1 MRATMMRLK
10 GYLGIN
16 NGLLRDEITIDFSK
30 SMHKIC
36 LIKGDTGSGKTTIL
50 NAISPLPDDNTMLV
64 PGEQAEKE
72 ISYDNS
78 IRILIIHPITNKGE
92 RATTKA
98 YIYENEI
105 NLNPNGNVTSYKDIV
120 FSKLELD
127 SNFETLSKLSTRD
140 RGLADKTPAIRKKS
154 VLSIID
160 NVEVFNNI
168 YKTLNKHSS
177 TLKSMLQ
184 SIVAKMDSIGNEKS
198 IDDNIKALESLV
210 KQYEK
215 QKEDVA
221 FNNASALAIV
231 STLDP
236 DGSIMKTYTDL
247 TNKLNTD
254 INQVNS
260 QKVII
265 ENACM
270 RLSLGDANIDD
281 IRTIIDK
288 ASRSL
293 TELEISIRSSE
304 ESLNSLFNRNDIEN
318 QNLTEKLNKLK
329 TLTDDNNY
337 DILCNNIVSVEKELS
352 EIRAFFD
359 SIHVVSEISSHEY
372 EVGLSIID
380 QISDATRY
388 LYDRYTADVIHDS
401 LSQQIDFTKLMSDT
415 EADINSLSIQ
425 KQNIENQISICKGQ
439 VGVYKSLSNRPKG
452 CTIDSCAF
460 ISAAL
465 AIGYNPE
472 ERIAELSRE
481 LENIENCLSK
491 KKASYEYFK
500 QLDDCYKD
508 ISRIVSR
515 ISDNKHILEK
525 LPNMASICDIGEF
538 KKRLS
543 FKSSWTGILPDK
555 SYIIDALNKSYM
567 FDAYIRLKEQHDK
580 LCVQKQI
587 FESKHD
593 VIDEINSDINKI
605 KINLTNISDVISSK
619 QEQIRNNK
627 TKQLELE
634 ERLKDLNNLL
644 KIMELRTSLVSE
656 INDIQNQLQNI
667 SSNINK
673 IREANATISATKE
686 TLDEINNS
694 LKPTQEDL
702 NRYRFNK
709 QRLQEYR
716 EELAVYKER
725 YEKTETVKQYTSPTK
740 EGIQLLFMEMYMNNI
755 LSTANKLLSKIF
767 NGQFM
772 LQPFIINGD
781 EFRIPCVGNKLMND
795 DISSMSTGQICMISM
810 VLSFSILYNSSS
822 KYNIIKLDEIDGGLD
837 SENRSN
843 FITVLNEIMQ
853 ILGCEQCFLIS
864 HNEEI
869 QYASTDVILLRSSTN
884 SNYGDAN
891 IIFDARM

>member
-1 MRATMMRLK
+1 MRAIMMRLK

-50 NAISPLPDDNTMLV
+50 NAISPLPDDNSMLV

-72 ISYDNS
+72 ISYDNG

-231 STLDP
+231 GTLDP

-247 TNKLNTD
+247 TTRLSD
-254 INQVNS
+254 ITNQYNS
-260 QKVII
+260 QKNII
-265 ENACM
+265 EQACM
-270 RLSLGDANIDD
+270 RLFNGNASIDTVRGVIDNI
-281 IRTIIDK
+281 TK
-288 ASRSL
+288 SL
-293 TELEISIRSSE
+293 TELEISIRTSE

-318 QNLTEKLNKLK
+318 QNLTEKINKLK
-329 TLTDDNNY
+329 TLTDNNNY
-337 DILCNNIVSVEKELS
+337 DILCSNILNVEKELS
-352 EIRAFFD
+352 EIKEFFD
-359 SIHVVSEISSHEY
+359 SIHMTSEISSHEY
-372 EVGLSIID
+372 ETGLSIID
-380 QISDATRY
+380 QISDMIRG
-388 LYDRYTADVIHDS
+388 LYDQYSAEIIHDS
-401 LSQQIDFTKLMSDT
+401 LSQQIDPSKSISEL
-415 EADINSLSIQ
+415 EVELNQLSVQ
-425 KQNIENQISICKGQ
+425 KQDIENQISTCRGQ
-439 VGVYKSLSNRPKG
+439 IDVYKSLANRPKG

-465 AIGYNPE
+465 SIGYNPE
-472 ERIAELSRE
+472 ERIASLINE
-481 LENIENCLSK
+481 LEGIEKSISDKRNL
-491 KKASYEYFK
+491 YDYFK
-500 QLDDCYKD
+500 CVNECYRD
-508 ISRIVSR
+508 ISRIISR
-515 ISDNKHILEK
+515 INDNKYILNK
-525 LPNMASICDIGEF
+525 LPNMTSLCDRQLFTE
-538 KKRLS
+538 RLAT
-543 FKSSWTGILPDK
+543 KSSWFGILPDK
-555 SYIIDALNKSYM
+555 SYIMDALNKSYM
-567 FDAYIRLKEQHDK
+567 FDSYSKLKEQLDK
-580 LCVQKQI
+580 LYVQKQI

-593 VIDEINSDINKI
+593 VIDEINLDITKI
-605 KINLTNISDVISSK
+605 KANLVNISEVISSK
-619 QEQIRNNK
+619 QEKIRSDK
-627 TKQLELE
+627 SKQLDFE

-644 KIMELRTSLVSE
+644 KIMELQNSLAIEMS
-656 INDIQNQLQNI
+656 DIQTQLQNI

-702 NRYRFNK
+702 NRYKFNK

-716 EELAVYKER
+716 EELTVYKER

-781 EFRIPCVGNKLMND
+781 EFRIPCIGNKLMND

-891 IIFDARM
+891 IIFDARL

>member
-50 NAISPLPDDNTMLV
+50 NAISPLPDDNSMLV

-72 ISYDNS
+72 ISYDNG

-198 IDDNIKALESLV
+198 IDDNIKTLESLV

-231 STLDP
+231 GTLDP

-247 TNKLNTD
+247 TTRLSDVT
-254 INQVNS
+254 NQYNS
-260 QKVII
+260 QKNII
-265 ENACM
+265 EQACM
-270 RLSLGDANIDD
+270 RLFNGNASIDTVRGVINNI
-281 IRTIIDK
+281 TK
-288 ASRSL
+288 SL
-293 TELEISIRSSE
+293 TELEISIRTSE

-318 QNLTEKLNKLK
+318 QNLTEKINKLK
-329 TLTDDNNY
+329 TLTDNNNY
-337 DILCNNIVSVEKELS
+337 DILCSNILNVEKELS
-352 EIRAFFD
+352 EIKEFFD
-359 SIHVVSEISSHEY
+359 SIHMTSEISSHEY
-372 EVGLSIID
+372 ETGLGIID
-380 QISDATRY
+380 QISDMIRG
-388 LYDRYTADVIHDS
+388 LYDQYSAEIIHDS
-401 LSQQIDFTKLMSDT
+401 LSQRIDPLKSISEL
-415 EADINSLSIQ
+415 EVELNQLSVQ
-425 KQNIENQISICKGQ
+425 KQDIENQISTCRGQ
-439 VGVYKSLSNRPKG
+439 IDVYKSISNRPKE

-465 AIGYNPE
+465 SIGYNPE
-472 ERIAELSRE
+472 ERIAKLINE
-481 LENIENCLSK
+481 LEEVEKSISDK
-491 KKASYEYFK
+491 KNLHDYFK
-500 QLDDCYKD
+500 CVNECYRD
-508 ISRIVSR
+508 ISRIISR
-515 ISDNKHILEK
+515 INDNKYILNK
-525 LPNMASICDIGEF
+525 LPNMTSLYDRQLFME
-538 KKRLS
+538 RLAT
-543 FKSSWTGILPDK
+543 KSSWFGILPDK
-555 SYIIDALNKSYM
+555 SYIMDALNKSYM
-567 FDAYIRLKEQHDK
+567 FDSYSRLKEQLDK
-580 LCVQKQI
+580 LYMQKQI

-593 VIDEINSDINKI
+593 VIDEINLDISKI
-605 KINLTNISDVISSK
+605 KTNLANISEVISSK
-619 QEQIRNNK
+619 QEKIRSDK
-627 TKQLELE
+627 SKQLDFE
-634 ERLKDLNNLL
+634 ERLKDLNNLF
-644 KIMELRTSLVSE
+644 KIMELQNSLATEMS
-656 INDIQNQLQNI
+656 DIQTQLQNI

-686 TLDEINNS
+686 TLDEINSS

-781 EFRIPCVGNKLMND
+781 EFRIPCIGNKLMND

-891 IIFDARM
+891 IIFDARL